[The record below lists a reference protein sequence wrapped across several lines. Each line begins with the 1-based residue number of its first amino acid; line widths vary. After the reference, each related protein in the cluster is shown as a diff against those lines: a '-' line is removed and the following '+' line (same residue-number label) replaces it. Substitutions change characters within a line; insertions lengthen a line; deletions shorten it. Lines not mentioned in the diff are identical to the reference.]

1 MASIFHGTVYY
12 LNTDELLPR
21 LHHGKPD
28 GTCPA
33 VKIEKSFIRLQG
45 GQLGGF
51 PVQLFCSIVIYLIKA
66 VRRKCNRN
74 TAKDIL

>member
-1 MASIFHGTVYY
+1 M
-12 LNTDELLPR
+12 N
-21 LHHGKPD
+21 HGKPY

-51 PVQLFCSIVIYLIKA
+51 PVQLFCGIVIYLIKA